1 MTGLSLLVS
10 ESCRMKK
17 LLFALLLCAP
27 LAAQPQLKVFTLS
40 NRPAAATIEPVKAL
54 LQPGETVMAEER
66 LQRLIVRAAPE
77 RLEQIRQLLEAIDV
91 AAPQVWITVAQS
103 ANNSFSNGG
112 LLQTGQGQQDVGSS
126 QQLLVMSGEK
136 GSITVGEDIP
146 QVQPI
151 WNFVNGLGLVPPGV
165 VFQRISTGF
174 SVEPTVIGQNVRLRL
189 TPWMAYQSAKGPGRI
204 EFSEGST
211 QVTMKNGET
220 LTINNGGSSNSRQS
234 SAFGLIMGFG
244 NAQNSSNNSLI
255 VTTLIRDEPPPIPQD
270 PPANP

>member
-1 MTGLSLLVS
+1 
-10 ESCRMKK
+10 MKK
-17 LLFALLLCAP
+17 LFLALLLSAP
-27 LAAQPQLKVFTLS
+27 LAAQPQLKVFPLS
-40 NRPAAATIEPVKAL
+40 NRPAAATVEPVRAL

-103 ANNSFSNGG
+103 ANQSFSNGG
-112 LLQTGQGQQDVGSS
+112 LLQTGQGQQNIGSS

-146 QVQPI
+146 QVQPF
-151 WNFVNGLGLVPPGV
+151 WNFAHGLGLVAPGV
-165 VFQRISTGF
+165 VFQRVSTGF

-189 TPWMAYQSAKGPGRI
+189 TPWLAYQSAQGPGRI

-220 LTINNGGSSNSRQS
+220 LTINNGGSSNNRQA

-244 NAQNSSNNSLI
+244 SAQNSNSNSLI
-255 VTTLIRDEPPPIPQD
+255 VTTLIRDEPPPVP
-270 PPANP
+270 